1 MRVILPS
8 WYPNMKYTEFLSS
21 AKRHNHACR
30 VLKEKLDSL
39 GDGCAEDVEY
49 KFLVLSLYYLSGYII
64 ECSIKYK
71 IFQLENYDLHS
82 DVNEEECEK
91 AGINYKKKIK
101 THNFNRL
108 QNYLD
113 SLVSGINHVSEKNEI
128 NKLINEWTPE
138 IRYSTVE
145 LSYEQVKELYSHTN
159 NFLKMI

>member
-1 MRVILPS
+1 
-8 WYPNMKYTEFLSS
+8 MKYTEFLSS

-39 GDGCAEDVEY
+39 GEDSAESVEY

-71 IFQLENYDLHS
+71 IFELESYDLNS
-82 DVNEEECEK
+82 DVNESECEK
-91 AGINYKKKIK
+91 AGIDYKNKIK
-101 THNFNRL
+101 THNFNKL

-113 SLVSGINHVSEKNEI
+113 SLISDISHVSEKKAI

-138 IRYSTVE
+138 IRYSTIEVN
-145 LSYEQVKELYSHTN
+145 YKQIKELYSHTN
-159 NFLKMI
+159 NFLKMM

>member
-1 MRVILPS
+1 MVFI
-8 WYPNMKYTEFLSS
+8 MKYTEFLSS

-39 GDGCAEDVEY
+39 GEDSAESVEY

-71 IFQLENYDLHS
+71 IFELESYDLNS
-82 DVNEEECEK
+82 DVNEGECEK
-91 AGINYKKKIK
+91 AGIDYKKKIK
-101 THNFNRL
+101 THNFKKL

-113 SLVSGINHVSEKNEI
+113 SLISDMSHVSEKKST

-138 IRYSTVE
+138 IRYSTIEVN
-145 LSYEQVKELYSHTN
+145 YKQIKELYSHTN
-159 NFLKMI
+159 KFLKRM